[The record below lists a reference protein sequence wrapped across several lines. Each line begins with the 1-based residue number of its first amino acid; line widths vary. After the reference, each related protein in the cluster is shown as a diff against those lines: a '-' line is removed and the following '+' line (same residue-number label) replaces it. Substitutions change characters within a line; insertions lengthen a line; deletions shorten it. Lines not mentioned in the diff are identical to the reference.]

1 MSFSARRAA
10 ALLGLLSVFG
20 GAALP
25 RPAASAPNLLTPLTD
40 GQKWRL
46 HTDGQAR
53 ASLRREGA
61 VDVITMSALDGV
73 PYHGLFEYFG
83 PSLED
88 GQTYT
93 LRFRAKADADRT
105 LPVYAL
111 MAGGDY
117 HGIGLIQSAKL
128 TPEWHTFSYTFTVAN
143 RGQGAAIICPQF
155 TVGNAVGTTYL
166 SDISLVRAAPGAA
179 TTPGDPPL
187 WRLQLFDPAQAT
199 LATEGTAQ
207 VMTITQTDGE
217 SWHAQLERVNASVK
231 DGVPVTVRFRAK
243 ADKPRDMMFAGVIKE
258 GDYHAICD
266 QQYVA
271 LTTAWRDY
279 TYRVTPRASAGHP
292 ISFPQFLVGKQ
303 TGTVWVDK
311 LTVSSSGTAAPDAPA
326 APVSAAPDMPLLLPR
341 VGEIR
346 LEGVIAPEGFGADGF
361 TLLAQQVI
369 QPDGR
374 VVTLPQP
381 RPKVVHLGDLTSY
394 RALDEKDAAGF
405 SQASL
410 KPGDSVSVIGHDAGV
425 GKDASRPARVAVKVN
440 GKGCKNLIFH
450 GYLQKFALL
459 SSPTRVSGCRPA
471 CLQSSVR
478 KSCQVCLHSR
488 RRLPTLHFRSHMDGH
503 LALYSKVSLSK
514 TQASWALP
522 VDRTGGRRYHGPQ
535 PFWLFGRFKP
545 GNNGTAV
552 DVVVHVLAR
561 PARTSARSC
570 GALLCIMVAV
580 SNRDVMFNL
589 LQTPG
594 TWERAL
600 VRHWCSPSSFSRV
613 TLLLLGGRCTA

>member
-1 MSFSARRAA
+1 MSFSVRTSA
-10 ALLGLLSVFG
+10 ALIGLLSVFC

-25 RPAASAPNLLTPLTD
+25 RPAAPNLLAPLTD
-40 GQKWRL
+40 SQKWRL
-46 HTDGQAR
+46 HTDGKAR

-61 VDVITMSALDGV
+61 VDVVTMSVLDGV
-73 PYHGLFEYFG
+73 AYHGLLEYYG
-83 PSLED
+83 PALED

-105 LPVYAL
+105 LPIYAL

-155 TVGNAVGTTYL
+155 TVGNAVGTTYI
-166 SDISLVRAAPGAA
+166 SDVSLVRAAPGAA
-179 TTPGDPPL
+179 VTAPADPPL
-187 WRLQLFDPAQAT
+187 WHLQLFGPAQAT

-217 SWHAQLERVNASVK
+217 SWHAQLERLNTSVK
-231 DGVPVTVRFRAK
+231 DGVPLTVRFRAK

-258 GDYHAICD
+258 GDYHSICD
-266 QQYVA
+266 QQFVA
-271 LTTAWRDY
+271 LNTAWRDY
-279 TYRVTPRASAGHP
+279 TFRVTPHGSAGHP

-311 LTVSSSGTAAPDAPA
+311 LSVSSSDAAPDVPPTPAVAAAPDAP
-326 APVSAAPDMPLLLPR
+326 LLLPR
-341 VGEIR
+341 AGEIR
-346 LEGVIAPEGFGADGF
+346 LEGVIAPDGFGPDGF

-369 QPDGR
+369 QPDGK

-425 GKDASRPARVAVKVN
+425 GKALPAR
-440 GKGCKNLIFH
+440 L
-450 GYLQKFALL
+450 
-459 SSPTRVSGCRPA
+459 
-471 CLQSSVR
+471 
-478 KSCQVCLHSR
+478 
-488 RRLPTLHFRSHMDGH
+488 
-503 LALYSKVSLSK
+503 
-514 TQASWALP
+514 
-522 VDRTGGRRYHGPQ
+522 
-535 PFWLFGRFKP
+535 
-545 GNNGTAV
+545 
-552 DVVVHVLAR
+552 VLR
-561 PARTSARSC
+561 
-570 GALLCIMVAV
+570 
-580 SNRDVMFNL
+580 
-589 LQTPG
+589 
-594 TWERAL
+594 
-600 VRHWCSPSSFSRV
+600 
-613 TLLLLGGRCTA
+613 